1 MDPKE
6 ASAKKGAYL
15 DPNDINSLYKLS
27 HIQLDVVL
35 KNLKEKIDKEFE
47 EFRVSLI
54 SVLNNLNY
62 VRYHQTYPSDDFKF
76 IFKEKVNAS
85 TVESKIDH
93 KEEIM
98 RRMSE
103 FSIIKHDVGG
113 VNDNCIFE
121 LL

>member
-6 ASAKKGAYL
+6 ASAKKGVYL

>member
-1 MDPKE
+1 
-6 ASAKKGAYL
+6 
-15 DPNDINSLYKLS
+15 
-27 HIQLDVVL
+27 
-35 KNLKEKIDKEFE
+35 
-47 EFRVSLI
+47 
-54 SVLNNLNY
+54 

-121 LL
+121 LLEKVESTEPVLKFKEICPSGYTFLQKHKDVLGEYLPFWKFTEGSELNMGSIFKEVSPVFSK